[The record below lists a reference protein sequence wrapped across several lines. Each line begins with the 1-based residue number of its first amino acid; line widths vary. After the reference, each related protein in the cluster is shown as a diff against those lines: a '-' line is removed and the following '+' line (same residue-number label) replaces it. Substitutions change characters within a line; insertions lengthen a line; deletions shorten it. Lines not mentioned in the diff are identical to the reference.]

1 MSLTS
6 DSRYFDNSC
15 RMLVRPQIILFI
27 KVPRSEL
34 FLKKLSILH
43 LGKFYPP
50 HMGGME
56 THLRDLVSGL
66 SGSEDVRVIVA
77 GDSIRGRVDRIDGAI
92 ITRVPTWGV
101 VASMPVTPTLPW
113 ELMKVKPD
121 LVHVHVPNP
130 AAAFAIALARYRG
143 PLVIMHQSDTLGRK
157 LLKRITDPFVNAMMR
172 RADRIIVASQ
182 RYLASSEEL
191 APFKA
196 KCRVI
201 PMGINIEKEREDMG
215 AESDGIVREHG
226 PRLVLAV
233 GRLVGYKGFIY
244 LLEAMRKVDATL
256 LLVGT
261 GPLDAE
267 LRRAAQSYGAS
278 HKVKFLGRV
287 DDLQKYYRASS
298 VFVLPSISRA
308 EAYGLVQLEAMAA
321 GLPVV
326 NTDLDTGVPEVSID
340 GVTGITVPPADAN
353 SLARAINALLED
365 AAMRRRMGEAGRVRA
380 HREFSP
386 GLMIERTMKLYEDV
400 LQERR
405 GLLSLK
411 N

>member
-1 MSLTS
+1 MQ
-6 DSRYFDNSC
+6 C
-15 RMLVRPQIILFI
+15 
-27 KVPRSEL
+27 
-34 FLKKLSILH
+34 SILH

-56 THLRDLVSGL
+56 THIQNLVSGL

-77 GDSIRGRVDRIDGAI
+77 GDSIRGCVDRMDGAV
-92 ITRVPTWGV
+92 ITRVPTLGV
-101 VASMPVTPTLPW
+101 LASMPVTPTLPW

-130 AAAFAIALARYRG
+130 AAAFAIVTARYHG

-157 LLKRITDPFVNAMMR
+157 FLKRLSDPFVSAMMR

-182 RYLASSEEL
+182 RYLESSEEL

-201 PMGINIEKEREDMG
+201 PMGINIEEEREDAG
-215 AESDGIVREHG
+215 AESAKVVQEYG

-233 GRLVGYKGFIY
+233 GRLVGYKGFCY
-244 LLEAMRKVDATL
+244 LVEAMRMVDATL

-261 GPLDAE
+261 GPLDSALKQAVQE
-267 LRRAAQSYGAS
+267 FGVSR
-278 HKVKFLGRV
+278 KVKFLGRV

-308 EAYGLVQLEAMAA
+308 EAFGLVQLEAMAA
-321 GLPVV
+321 GVPVI
-326 NTDLDTGVPEVSID
+326 NTDLNSGVPEVSLH
-340 GVTGITVPPADAN
+340 GVTGITVPPKDAN
-353 SLARAINALLED
+353 SLARAINMLLEN
-365 AAMRRRMGEAGRVRA
+365 AALQKRMGEAGRIRA
-380 HREFSP
+380 HREFAP
-386 GLMIERTMKLYEDV
+386 GLMIERTMKLYEEV
-400 LQERR
+400 LLERQKKC
-405 GLLSLK
+405 SLVH
-411 N
+411 

>member
-1 MSLTS
+1 MMPKMQRTI
-6 DSRYFDNSC
+6 
-15 RMLVRPQIILFI
+15 VHI
-27 KVPRSEL
+27 
-34 FLKKLSILH
+34 
-43 LGKFYPP
+43 GKYYPP
-50 HMGGME
+50 HIGGME
-56 THLRDLVSGL
+56 THIRNLVSGL
-66 SGSEDVRVIVA
+66 GGSEDVRVIVA
-77 GDSIRGRVDRIDGAI
+77 GDTIRGRVDRIDGAI

-101 VASMPVTPTLPW
+101 VASMPVTPTLAW
-113 ELMKVKPD
+113 ELMKLKPA
-121 LVHVHVPNP
+121 LVHAHVPNP
-130 AAAFAIALARYRG
+130 AAAFAIVAARYTG

-157 LLKRITDPFVNAMMR
+157 LLKRISDPFVNAMMR

-182 RYLASSEEL
+182 RYLNSSEEL

-201 PMGINIEKEREDMG
+201 PMGINIEKERENIG
-215 AESDGIVREHG
+215 AECAGVVREHG

-244 LLEAMRKVDATL
+244 LLEAMRMVEATL

-267 LRRAAQSYGAS
+267 LKRAAQSYGVS
-278 HKVKFLGRV
+278 HKVKFLGKV

-321 GLPVV
+321 GLPVI
-326 NTDLDTGVPEVSID
+326 NTDLETGVSEVSID
-340 GVTGITVPPADAN
+340 GVTGITVPPEDAN
-353 SLARAINALLED
+353 SLARAINVLLDD
-365 AAMRRRMGEAGRVRA
+365 AAMRQRMGEAGKARA

-386 GLMIERTMKLYEDV
+386 GLMIERTVKLYEDV

-405 GLLSLK
+405 SLPSLK

>member
-1 MSLTS
+1 LQ
-6 DSRYFDNSC
+6 R
-15 RMLVRPQIILFI
+15 
-27 KVPRSEL
+27 
-34 FLKKLSILH
+34 SILH

-56 THLRDLVSGL
+56 THLRNLVSGL

-101 VASMPVTPTLPW
+101 VASMPVTPTLAW
-113 ELMKVKPD
+113 ELMKVKPA

-130 AAAFAIALARYRG
+130 GAAFAIVAARYHG

-157 LLKRITDPFVNAMMR
+157 LLKRMSDPFVNAMMR
-172 RADRIIVASQ
+172 RADRIIVASH
-182 RYLASSEEL
+182 RYLNSSEEL
-191 APFKA
+191 VPFKE

-201 PMGINIEKEREDMG
+201 PMGINIEKERENIG
-215 AESDGIVREHG
+215 AECAEVVREHG
-226 PRLVLAV
+226 SRLVLAV

-244 LLEAMRKVDATL
+244 LLEAMRMVDATL

-261 GPLDAE
+261 GPLDSE
-267 LRRAAQSYGAS
+267 LRRAVQSYGVS
-278 HKVKFLGRV
+278 DKVKFLGRV

-321 GLPVV
+321 GLPVI
-326 NTDLDTGVPEVSID
+326 NTDLDTGVPEVSVD

-353 SLARAINALLED
+353 SLALAINVLLED
-365 AAMRRRMGEAGRVRA
+365 AALRQRMGEAGRVRA
-380 HREFSP
+380 NREFSP
-386 GLMIERTMKLYEDV
+386 KLMIERTMNLYEDV
-400 LQERR
+400 LQERGGSAR
-405 GLLSLK
+405 
-411 N
+411 